1 MLSRAIDFLAIWLIP
16 VLIVAAIIGSLWR
29 RVNLFDRFIEG
40 AKEGFNISVRLIP
53 YLVAMLVAITLFQ
66 ESGAMEILAYSLAPL
81 LEWLKVPVEVLP
93 LAVMRPLSGSA
104 SPGAGGR
111 YFRAAGS
118 RLPDRP
124 DRFDH
129 DR

>member
-104 SPGAGGR
+104 SPGAGGPI
-111 YFRAAGS
+111 F
-118 RLPDRP
+118 
-124 DRFDH
+124 
-129 DR
+129 

>member
-53 YLVAMLVAITLFQ
+53 Y
-66 ESGAMEILAYSLAPL
+66 
-81 LEWLKVPVEVLP
+81 
-93 LAVMRPLSGSA
+93 
-104 SPGAGGR
+104 PGGHAGGDHP
-111 YFRAAGS
+111 
-118 RLPDRP
+118 LPGVRGHGDP
-124 DRFDH
+124 GL
-129 DR
+129 